1 MRARIL
7 VALVVSVVGL
17 SGCGPDAPAGSGGGD
32 VRSAQDALAALRK
45 AGSASLSAT
54 VVHRFLDSGEPKEVR
69 ETYGGTFQADGGSWG
84 DTVHFA
90 MEVPADEGKTQTL
103 HRWDLGE
110 VTVMPNFVFER
121 DEDDPPPLPWRVWP
135 EGSQERHPSVL
146 SAFTLIERGSGAEIE
161 GTERKDGVALK
172 RWRVT
177 VPAEEA
183 NAMFR
188 HDGYSG
194 TAISC
199 SEGLPLTV
207 WIDEQGRLRRIRLLT
222 EQYDGDTFEG
232 EFSFDDLGRRV
243 GADAA
248 PPPQDQMVGEPI
260 DPEQRAAK
268 RAESRRQAEANGA
281 QLNPAPDPCTPSDE
295 KPTEVDRSRC
305 TPSSKQDFV
314 QVDLRGRYTPGG
326 KAKVHLRL
334 KEHTPAPIA
343 FDVPENLQVV
353 NFDTTYIGP
362 GGWDL
367 TRSANGLPPD
377 FDPTDQAAV
386 RALLSV
392 PERGEQAPADIGLR
406 GIWLEGTWAD
416 LAVEASNCRYEAA
429 ST

>member
-1 MRARIL
+1 
-7 VALVVSVVGL
+7 VQG
-17 SGCGPDAPAGSGGGD
+17 
-32 VRSAQDALAALRK
+32 ALAALRT

-69 ETYGGTFQADGGSWG
+69 QTSAGTYQADSGSWG

-90 MEVPADEGKTQTL
+90 IEFPADDGRTHTL

-121 DEDDPPPLPWRVWP
+121 DDEDPPPLPWRVWP

-146 SAFTLIERGSGAEIE
+146 TAFTLIERATGAQAE
-161 GTERKDGVALK
+161 GTERKDGVELT
-172 RWRVT
+172 RWRVIA
-177 VPAEEA
+177 PAEEA
-183 NAMFR
+183 NALFK
-188 HDGYSG
+188 HDSYSG

-207 WIDEQGRLRRIRLLT
+207 WIDEQGRLRRLHFRT
-222 EQYDGDTFEG
+222 EQYDGDIFEG
-232 EFSFDDLGRRV
+232 EYSFDDLGRPV
-243 GADAA
+243 GADAT
-248 PPPQDQMVGEPI
+248 PPAQDQMVGESI
-260 DPEQRAAK
+260 DPEQRATE
-268 RAESRRQAEANGA
+268 RAEQRREAEANGA
-281 QLNPAPDPCTPSDE
+281 KFNVAPDPCVPSEE
-295 KPTEVDRSRC
+295 KSTEVDRSEC

-314 QVDLRGRYTPGG
+314 QVDLRGRYTPGV
-326 KAKVHLRL
+326 KAKVHFRF

-343 FDVPENLQVV
+343 FDIPKNLKVV

-362 GGWDL
+362 EGWDL
-367 TRSANGLPPD
+367 TRTANGVPPD

-386 RALLSV
+386 RALLSF

-416 LAVEASNCRYEAA
+416 LAVEASRCRYEAA